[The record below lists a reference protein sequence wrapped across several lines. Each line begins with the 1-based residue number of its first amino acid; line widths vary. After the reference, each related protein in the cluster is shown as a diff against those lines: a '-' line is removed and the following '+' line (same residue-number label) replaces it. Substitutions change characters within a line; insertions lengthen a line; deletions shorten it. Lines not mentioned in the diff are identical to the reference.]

1 AVVLGFLLGRILER
15 NMFISI
21 QRYDAA
27 WLLRPFVLAMFA
39 LAALSLLRPLVA
51 DIRAHRGSM
60 LVNFTRPH
68 FSTDNLFPAALLCL
82 FGAMLWESTSW
93 PLAARIVP
101 TIVGLFAIVSCGL
114 SLANEIFGVAPVKAD
129 SEPSGAAKAGI
140 STKIHMDIGATTG
153 HLPGAVILLRG
164 FRFFAWMAAFLTS
177 MAMIGLIP
185 TVPIFVVAYM
195 RLEGP
200 ERWRHALA
208 MAAVMTALIYVV
220 FDQLLSIPWPPTPL
234 GTWFPGLKVIPSV

>member
-1 AVVLGFLLGRILER
+1 
-15 NMFISI
+15 
-21 QRYDAA
+21 
-27 WLLRPFVLAMFA
+27 
-39 LAALSLLRPLVA
+39 
-51 DIRAHRGSM
+51 
-60 LVNFTRPH
+60 
-68 FSTDNLFPAALLCL
+68 FSADNLFPAALLCL

-101 TIVGLFAIVSCGL
+101 TIVGIAAVVACGL
-114 SLANEIFGVAPVKAD
+114 SLANDIFGTPAAVDANG
-129 SEPSGAAKAGI
+129 PSGAAKAGI
-140 STKIHMDIGATTG
+140 GTQIHIDIGATTG

-177 MAMIGLIP
+177 MAVIGLIP